1 MSDGGWVMVLRV
13 LMYMYETVQ
22 EEHLLI
28 KREFEEQSSNINE
41 ITINNNNKKD
51 SSSNIRL
58 PAIAKAS
65 LTKKLTHV

>member
-1 MSDGGWVMVLRV
+1 MKRSR
-13 LMYMYETVQ
+13 
-22 EEHLLI
+22 EHLLI

-41 ITINNNNKKD
+41 ITINNNNNKKD